1 MIQPLPSSRCLWK
14 TPSEADDDGDE
25 NDTGDALP
33 KEGLETYESV
43 LSTFLTTPPPPKS
56 LSTLCSNSLVVG
68 QEFALTCL
76 FWARH
81 RVTIWEEELRQ
92 ASSHHNYIEAESH
105 QYREQRQAE
114 LQERMVQSQ
123 IMALIA
129 LVIIAIFTNSSA
141 APPQPQPRAIKVQQ
155 RTTDAILLAVLLRL
169 LASVL
174 RSLTA
179 SFSADTVESLT
190 VTGMIIHWLT
200 CDYSYANATASRCS
214 SSKNNAKFKR
224 DKDTASEKGHG
235 VSSSTQQQEQDPKFV
250 PTSSRRPVFQG
261 GTVSLNAAFFSTTV
275 LASRLSSN
283 ATVYIFVSSAV
294 ILFAFFPAARHAIS
308 HHPYRTTSK

>member
-14 TPSEADDDGDE
+14 TPSESDDDDDE
-25 NDTGDALP
+25 NDTGDSLP
-33 KEGLETYESV
+33 KEGLETYDSV
-43 LSTFLTTPPPPKS
+43 LSTFLATPPPPKS

-81 RVTIWEEELRQ
+81 RVTVWEEELRQ
-92 ASSHHNYIEAESH
+92 SSHHNNGTE
-105 QYREQRQAE
+105 YREEQQAE

-129 LVIIAIFTNSSA
+129 LVIIAIFSNSSA
-141 APPQPQPRAIKVQQ
+141 APPQPQPRAVKVQQ
-155 RTTDAILLAVLLRL
+155 RTTDAVLLAVLLRL
-169 LASVL
+169 LSSVL

-190 VTGMIIHWLT
+190 VAGMVIHWLT
-200 CDYSYANATASRCS
+200 CDYSYANATASRITG
-214 SSKNNAKFKR
+214 SKNNTNSKR
-224 DKDTASEKGHG
+224 DKDKSDKGKS
-235 VSSSTQQQEQDPKFV
+235 VSSSTQQKGLDPKFV
-250 PTSSRRPVFQG
+250 PASSKRPVFQG

-308 HHPYRTTSK
+308 HHPYRAMSK